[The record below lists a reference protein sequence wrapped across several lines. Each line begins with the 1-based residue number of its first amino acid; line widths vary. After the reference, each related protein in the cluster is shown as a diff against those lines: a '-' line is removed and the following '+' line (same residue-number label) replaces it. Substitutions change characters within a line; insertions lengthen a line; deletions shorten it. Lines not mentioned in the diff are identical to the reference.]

1 MWCTVTPQL
10 GSPGQWE
17 LTQRLLYLSP
27 SSSTCVQGT
36 PITVHKDGCNW
47 VSHGFLFLTLLP
59 TASPSPPCPSRKGG
73 AGMLWPR
80 IRARVLRFPPSSPG
94 ANSLGVMGSARDL
107 WCPCSIFGVDSGRL
121 IPLPFTGICPISPD
135 HPQLS

>member
-47 VSHGFLFLTLLP
+47 MSHGFLFLTLLP

-80 IRARVLRFPPSSPG
+80 IRARVLRFPPSSLLEPILWESWVLPEICG
-94 ANSLGVMGSARDL
+94 APVASLGWIQED
-107 WCPCSIFGVDSGRL
+107 
-121 IPLPFTGICPISPD
+121 
-135 HPQLS
+135 